1 MRCPTSGRH
10 KTLFI
15 SDLIG
20 TCFETLLR
28 IIGRVILKRTFRL
41 KSCLQFIGLLFSLRC
56 SVYRTVKQSL
66 FVSKITDSEDSKTWT
81 GWSCLLYII
90 NITSLQLCNAKQNI
104 STTKLSMD

>member
-1 MRCPTSGRH
+1 M
-10 KTLFI
+10 
-15 SDLIG
+15 
-20 TCFETLLR
+20 
-28 IIGRVILKRTFRL
+28 
-41 KSCLQFIGLLFSLRC
+41 
-56 SVYRTVKQSL
+56 YRTVKQSL